1 MVHYWRN
8 IFFYQFSNL
17 EFRRNYHKP
26 LIVFLVIILCNILF
40 ININK
45 SWAATQTFSY
55 TGGQQTW
62 TVPAGNSTITVD
74 IMGAAGG
81 GGGTKWGVSG
91 GKGGRV
97 QTTLTVTASS
107 TLYIYIGGK
116 GCDATLVSAS
126 GGYNGGGGTGA
137 TSNDNKQPGCGGGA
151 SDIRIGGTALSD
163 RDVVAGGGGGAS
175 GWCPTGG
182 GNGGGTSGSILTTSA
197 SGFSGTSGC
206 KPTGNGTDKQLY
218 HSNISSLGGG
228 GTSSAGGVCGKYG
241 SNCITYNSMTSSAGT
256 LGVGGRGVGYSH
268 GGGGGGG
275 GYYGGGGSVVGG
287 GGGGSSY
294 TDGSLNSS
302 ITHTQG
308 YASATGNG
316 SLTITYNDAPTMAI
330 TASQVSDGG
339 TSNDSSLALTFTSS
353 EATSNFAVGDISVS
367 GGSISNFS
375 ASSSTVYTATFT
387 PSGSGATTIDVGA
400 GTYTNSSSA
409 SNTAATQFNWTYDGT
424 VPTVSHVTSTSSN
437 GTYKASDN
445 VNVTVTFSEAVTVSG
460 TPQITLETGSTD
472 RAVNYA
478 SGSGSTA
485 LVFTYT
491 VQANDSSSDLDYKA
505 TSSLALNSGTI
516 RDAVGNNATLTLA
529 SPGATNSISDNQ
541 AIVIDGQ
548 APVITISS
556 AEVSDGATSTHSSL
570 SLTFTSSEATSNFV
584 VGDISV
590 SGGSL
595 SSFSA
600 VSSTVFT
607 TTFTPS
613 GAGATTIDV
622 NANTFT
628 DSAGNNNS
636 ASAQFNWTYVADTTA
651 PTISSTNPADDT
663 TDIDVDS
670 NIILTFDESVD
681 TESGDIVIYK
691 SSDGS
696 VVETIGVT
704 DSTVTGT
711 GTTTITIN
719 PVSDLPTFTDLYIL
733 IDSSAFDDIAGNSY
747 AGISS
752 ASTFNFKTEQNV
764 VFTSV
769 IKTVNTQIS
778 AMSVNMIIKSI
789 RMISERLIFTRFSDK
804 NISEQKVSF
813 DFDVND
819 EEVNKML
826 NTLSLNFGNME
837 GEIFEDVAVWTRG
850 KISYGKIGQ
859 NENLLGQDIHS
870 DGLTIGMDK
879 KLSDNSLVGIA
890 FNRIWQ
896 KTEIGSNEASMNT
909 DVYNIMLY
917 GSKKL
922 KKDSYLDVM
931 IGVGT
936 LDVDLWRN
944 VTGGENIGDRKG
956 QQLFS
961 SFTFTTKPNQIFLD
975 KNKKTTNKNIND
987 KNTKDNSNNAFSP
1000 SQIYF
1005 YSRLDLG
1012 YTFLDSYKETG
1023 VSTLNY
1029 NNQHILNATA
1039 AIGSTI
1045 NKTYEYTNGI
1055 YQPFVQFEVGVN
1067 RTNNSLTEAY
1077 YTSSPATIST
1087 HSVKDHATLHTR
1099 FALGVDTELFNDW
1112 NVNTVYD
1119 YIDQSDDSYIYS
1131 LTFNLK
1137 KKF

>member
-1 MVHYWRN
+1 MV
-8 IFFYQFSNL
+8 I
-17 EFRRNYHKP
+17 
-26 LIVFLVIILCNILF
+26 LVIILCNIVF

-62 TVPAGNSTITVD
+62 TVPAGNSTVTID
-74 IMGAAGG
+74 LIGAAGG
-81 GGGTKWGVSG
+81 TGGTAWGISG

-97 QTTLTVTASS
+97 QTTLTVTAGS
-107 TLYIYIGGK
+107 TLNIYIGGK
-116 GCDATLVSAS
+116 GCDATLTTAS

-137 TSNDNKQPGCGGGA
+137 SSNDNKTPGCGGGA

-163 RDVVAGGGGGAS
+163 RVVVAGGGGGAS
-175 GWCPTGG
+175 GWCPTPG
-182 GNGGGTSGSILTTSA
+182 GNGGGTTGGVVTEAGSY
-197 SGFSGTSGC
+197 SGTSGC

-218 HSNISSLGGG
+218 WYQVDSKGAA
-228 GTSSAGGVCGKYG
+228 GTSSAGGVCGKIV
-241 SNCITYNSMTSSAGT
+241 SASCRTYNSKVNTDGS
-256 LGVGGRGVGYSH
+256 LGSGGRGVGYSH

-275 GYYGGGGSVVGG
+275 GYYGGGGGAVSG

-294 TDGSLNSS
+294 TDGSLNASV
-302 ITHTQG
+302 THTQG
-308 YASATGNG
+308 YSSATGNG
-316 SLTITYNDAPTMAI
+316 SLTITYSDAPSMAI

-339 TSNDSSLALTFTSS
+339 TSNDSTLSLTFTSS

-387 PSGSGATTIDVGA
+387 PSGDGAKTIDVNA
-400 GTYTNSSSA
+400 ATYTNSSSV

-424 VPTVSHVTSTSSN
+424 APTVSHVTSTSSD
-437 GTYKASDN
+437 GTYKAADN

-460 TPQITLETGSTD
+460 TPQITLETGTTD
-472 RAVNYA
+472 RTVNYA

-491 VQANDSSSDLDYKA
+491 VQANDTSSDLDYKA
-505 TSSLALNSGTI
+505 TTSLALNGGTI

-548 APVITISS
+548 APVITITST
-556 AEVSDGATSTHSSL
+556 EVSDGATSTHPSL
-570 SLTFTSSEATSNFV
+570 SLSFTASEATSNFA

-600 VSSTVFT
+600 VSSTVYT
-607 TTFTPS
+607 ATFTPS
-613 GAGATTIDV
+613 GSGATTIDV

-636 ASAQFNWTYVADTTA
+636 ASTQFNWTYVADTTA
-651 PTISSTNPADDT
+651 PTLSSTTPADDA
-663 TDIDVDS
+663 S
-670 NIILTFDESVD
+670 NISPINNIVLTFDESVD
-681 TESGDIVIYK
+681 AESGNIVIYK
-691 SSDGS
+691 SGGT

-704 DSTVTGT
+704 DSAVSGSGT
-711 GTTTITIN
+711 ATITIN
-719 PVSDLPTFTDLYIL
+719 PVSDLPYNTDLYIL

-769 IKTVNTQIS
+769 VKTLNTQIS

-789 RMISERLIFTRFSDK
+789 KMVSHRLAFTRFNNK
-804 NISEQKVSF
+804 NISEQKISF

-819 EEVNKML
+819 TEVNKML

-837 GEIFEDVAVWTRG
+837 GEIFEDVAIWTRG

-879 KLSDNSLVGIA
+879 KLSNNSLVGIA

-896 KTEIGSNEASMNT
+896 KTEIGSNDASINT
-909 DVYNIMLY
+909 DVYNIMGY

-922 KKDSYLDVM
+922 KKDTYLDIM
-931 IGVGT
+931 LGVGT
-936 LDVDLWRN
+936 LDVDLWRK
-944 VTGGENIGDRKG
+944 VTGGQNTGNRKG

-961 SFTFTTKPNQIFLD
+961 SLTFTTKPNQMFVDKVKNTANKNIED
-975 KNKKTTNKNIND
+975 KNKKDKINNIY
-987 KNTKDNSNNAFSP
+987 SP

-1012 YTFLDSYKETG
+1012 YTFLDSYKESG
-1023 VSTLNY
+1023 VNTVNY

-1039 AIGSTI
+1039 AVGSTI
-1045 NKTYEYTNGI
+1045 NKTYEYNSGI
-1055 YQPFVQFEVGVN
+1055 YQPFIQFEVGVN

-1099 FALGVDTELFNDW
+1099 FALGLDTELFNNW
-1112 NVNTVYD
+1112 NINTVYD
-1119 YIDQSDDSYIYS
+1119 YVDESDDSYIYS